1 MGPRA
6 PRSSH
11 PSSPRA
17 AHEGSK
23 LIFDSSSRSRVSIA
37 RASHQRPRSLQTR
50 ASRREAPKL
59 RMDRRPRAPRV
70 TRTALHCDS
79 TGDRGGGGRRP
90 WGPTDVALPP
100 RACAFDGRGP
110 TSHKYIITEPPHQ
123 RGVHPVMAVGCQTG
137 AVERGRHISAA
148 GQWPEVP
155 GGLRTPIKAPC
166 FLPRRPTRG
175 LRCSRRPY
183 LLADS
188 RCLYHHLKRRPLFAV

>member
-59 RMDRRPRAPRV
+59 PGSQAQGPPGYPYGI
-70 TRTALHCDS
+70 ALRFH
-79 TGDRGGGGRRP
+79 RGQPSMAAGVCHVP
-90 WGPTDVALPP
+90 EV
-100 RACAFDGRGP
+100 
-110 TSHKYIITEPPHQ
+110 SHKSSQWCHGAPQKFLTEPPHQ

-137 AVERGRHISAA
+137 GVGRGRHIRRA
-148 GQWPEVP
+148 GQWPEVS
-155 GGLRTPIKAPC
+155 GGLRAPLKAHLI
-166 FLPRRPTRG
+166 LPRRPTRG
-175 LRCSRRPY
+175 LRCSRRPC

-188 RCLYHHLKRRPLFAV
+188 RIYNFIIGV